1 MGTQRYFSADYA
13 EARDKFRAACTLA
26 GVATKAYEN
35 PTPGPGGTT
44 LTIDLALFGP
54 ADASN
59 LLILTSGVHG
69 IEGLAGC
76 GCQTAWIAEGHYRDI
91 PQDVAVL
98 IVHAVNCYGV
108 AHVQYTTEGNV
119 DLNQNFLD
127 FDQPL
132 PENPAYED
140 IHEAMCCPE
149 LDGPLRD
156 EATAFLAEYT
166 AQNGEETFLEALW
179 QGQHSH
185 ADGLSFSG
193 TEPTWSHLTTLEFLA
208 EFAGAAKQIC
218 LLDTHT
224 GVGAYGYGSI
234 FTLAETGDPALKKAR
249 AWIGPAL
256 NTPLAQVE
264 GSSDSIPFFPL
275 SHGYMQTGYIRALPH
290 AEVTPIGLEFGSLNE
305 ERLMALWLANHWLTF
320 HGDVESELGQ
330 KIKREIQAGF
340 SPGTEDW
347 TQMISPRWTLVI
359 GQVLRGL
366 GGM

>member
-185 ADGLSFSG
+185 ARRTS
-193 TEPTWSHLTTLEFLA
+193 
-208 EFAGAAKQIC
+208 
-218 LLDTHT
+218 
-224 GVGAYGYGSI
+224 
-234 FTLAETGDPALKKAR
+234 
-249 AWIGPAL
+249 
-256 NTPLAQVE
+256 PLALC
-264 GSSDSIPFFPL
+264 SKHPPS
-275 SHGYMQTGYIRALPH
+275 TGCARRAAP
-290 AEVTPIGLEFGSLNE
+290 
-305 ERLMALWLANHWLTF
+305 
-320 HGDVESELGQ
+320 
-330 KIKREIQAGF
+330 
-340 SPGTEDW
+340 
-347 TQMISPRWTLVI
+347 
-359 GQVLRGL
+359 
-366 GGM
+366 